1 MQKILNIPNVDNDN
15 FQRLCQAYIALLSH
29 WNSIINLVSTRDVDK
44 LLTDLIRQSVVP
56 LALMEVPPGAKMLD
70 IGSGAGIPALPIKF
84 ARQDLQVTLLEPRR
98 KKGLF
103 LRRVTEEMDLTGVEV
118 ICDRIEDACDR
129 PDWRGAFDL
138 VTTRGTGPA
147 PRLLPLIEPLMRA
160 GGAFWAFKG
169 VAGKRELREIRAI
182 SQRPARLV
190 ELEENL
196 SLLVV
201 DF

>member
-1 MQKILNIPNVDNDN
+1 MQKILNISNVDSDK
-15 FQRLCQAYIALLSH
+15 FQRLCQAYIEHVSH

-44 LLTDLIRQSVVP
+44 LLTDLIRQSLAP
-56 LALMEVPPGAKMLD
+56 LAHLDVPPRAKVLD

-84 ARQDLQVTLLEPRR
+84 ARQDLHLTLLEPRR
-98 KKGLF
+98 KKSLF
-103 LRRVTEEMDLTGVEV
+103 LKRVTDGLGLSDIEV
-118 ICDRIEDACDR
+118 ICSRIEDVCER
-129 PDWRGAFDL
+129 PEWRGNFDL

-169 VAGKRELREIRAI
+169 HAGKRELREIRAI
-182 SQRPARLV
+182 SPRPARLV
-190 ELEENL
+190 ELERNL
-196 SLLVV
+196 GLLVV

>member
-1 MQKILNIPNVDNDN
+1 MQKILNISNVDSDK
-15 FQRLCQAYIALLSH
+15 FQRLCQAYIEHVSH

-44 LLTDLIRQSVVP
+44 LLTDLIRQSLAP
-56 LALMEVPPGAKMLD
+56 LAHLSVPDGAKVLD

-84 ARQDLQVTLLEPRR
+84 ARQDLQVILLEPRR
-98 KKGLF
+98 KKSLF
-103 LRRVTEEMDLTGVEV
+103 LRRVVEELGLSAVEV
-118 ICDRIEDACDR
+118 ICDRIEGVCER
-129 PDWRGAFDL
+129 SDWRGAFDL

-147 PRLLPLIEPLMRA
+147 PKLLPLIEPLMRP

-169 VAGKRELREIRAI
+169 HAAKQELREIRAI
-182 SQRPARLV
+182 SPRPAKLV
-190 ELEENL
+190 ELEKNL